1 MPNYEHVFIC
11 RQDLTS
17 VQAETLAEE
26 FKGTLTENGG
36 KVIESEYWGLRS
48 IAYRM
53 NKNRKGHYFMFKSN
67 SDTKAVAEMERL
79 MNIHED
85 IMRFLTIKVKEHKD
99 GHSIMMNNKAK
110 DEEER
115 IWLNMEKRYNDRR
128 SQNNN
133 NKHYFRRQKSCPFSE
148 KGAQPIDS
156 KDVRTLQKF
165 ISERGKIIPSRI
177 TAVSTKKQR
186 ELAIAIKRA
195 RFLGLLP
202 YAVK

>member
-17 VQAETLAEE
+17 VQAEALAEE

-36 KVIESEYWGLRS
+36 KVVESEYWGLRS

-53 NKNRKGHYFMFKSN
+53 NKNRKGHYFMFKTT
-67 SDTKAVAEMERL
+67 SDKKAVAEMERL

-99 GHSIMMNNKAK
+99 GDSIMMTSRNK

-115 IWLNMEKRYNDRR
+115 N
-128 SQNNN
+128 
-133 NKHYFRRQKSCPFSE
+133 
-148 KGAQPIDS
+148 
-156 KDVRTLQKF
+156 
-165 ISERGKIIPSRI
+165 
-177 TAVSTKKQR
+177 
-186 ELAIAIKRA
+186 
-195 RFLGLLP
+195 
-202 YAVK
+202 

>member
-17 VQAETLAEE
+17 VQAETLADE
-26 FKGTLTENGG
+26 FKGTLIENGG

-48 IAYRM
+48 ITYRM

-85 IMRFLTIKVKEHKD
+85 IMRFLTIKVKEHKE
-99 GHSIMMNNKAK
+99 GHSIMMNSRNK

-115 IWLNMEKRYNDRR
+115 L
-128 SQNNN
+128 
-133 NKHYFRRQKSCPFSE
+133 
-148 KGAQPIDS
+148 
-156 KDVRTLQKF
+156 
-165 ISERGKIIPSRI
+165 
-177 TAVSTKKQR
+177 
-186 ELAIAIKRA
+186 
-195 RFLGLLP
+195 
-202 YAVK
+202 

>member
-26 FKGTLTENGG
+26 FKGTVAENGG

-99 GHSIMMNNKAK
+99 GHSIMMNNKNK

-115 IWLNMEKRYNDRR
+115 
-128 SQNNN
+128 
-133 NKHYFRRQKSCPFSE
+133 
-148 KGAQPIDS
+148 
-156 KDVRTLQKF
+156 V
-165 ISERGKIIPSRI
+165 
-177 TAVSTKKQR
+177 
-186 ELAIAIKRA
+186 
-195 RFLGLLP
+195 
-202 YAVK
+202 

>member
-1 MPNYEHVFIC
+1 
-11 RQDLTS
+11 

-85 IMRFLTIKVKEHKD
+85 IMRFLTIKVKEHRD
-99 GHSIMMNNKAK
+99 GQSTMMNSRAK

-115 IWLNMEKRYNDRR
+115 
-128 SQNNN
+128 
-133 NKHYFRRQKSCPFSE
+133 
-148 KGAQPIDS
+148 
-156 KDVRTLQKF
+156 V
-165 ISERGKIIPSRI
+165 
-177 TAVSTKKQR
+177 
-186 ELAIAIKRA
+186 
-195 RFLGLLP
+195 
-202 YAVK
+202 

>member
-1 MPNYEHVFIC
+1 MSLYEHVFIC

-53 NKNRKGHYFMFKSN
+53 NKNRKGHYFMFKST

-85 IMRFLTIKVKEHKD
+85 IMRFLTIKVKDHKD
-99 GHSIMMNNKAK
+99 GYSIMMNNKAK

-115 IWLNMEKRYNDRR
+115 I
-128 SQNNN
+128 
-133 NKHYFRRQKSCPFSE
+133 
-148 KGAQPIDS
+148 
-156 KDVRTLQKF
+156 
-165 ISERGKIIPSRI
+165 
-177 TAVSTKKQR
+177 
-186 ELAIAIKRA
+186 
-195 RFLGLLP
+195 
-202 YAVK
+202 